1 MTHADMPSGAGEFRV
16 TGWRLNKDYSIDI
29 AGRTTVDEMYDM
41 TVGPKPADVAA
52 DPVPVETPVVESPF
66 DRVYTGLESDGSL
79 PNGSVTIPKLKVV
92 PYNHNPDPLFNDSS
106 LWNLTSVWSIVPRA
120 TGNVPDLMDVPKAM
134 VLYSTAYSGTADQVF
149 AGPRIVLGGAG
160 QKIRLSATLYNN
172 ANWAVRVGLYYY
184 NAAGTYLGGTALD
197 LAAGGGVSSKSAIGT
212 TPANTAFVQVFG
224 YALTNASAFSGQ
236 VAASNI
242 RVDLAGTTDLL
253 VDDSVTGPKVLD
265 GTLTDDHI
273 TVTTLSSLVA
283 NLGTVTAGT
292 ITGTTFRTAADGSGN
307 YIELSGTT
315 IKGKDSGGNE
325 IWNVYPAQ
333 GPLALTD
340 FGDANFE
347 KAMTSSYFDN
357 TSDYTTWTDT
367 SGQPNTIEGREAAR
381 ALAMA
386 WYAANG
392 VSIVSVGRWD
402 ITSLLPTAPRY
413 VLIAI
418 RATVGATYK
427 AEPIIGPVTTTLGT
441 WVSTPGAWQF
451 TFLPAA
457 STVRTGILGAVTDTR
472 MIIVPTQKIGSGLY
486 IHRSYTGSLTG
497 VSGAKIRIVGVF
509 A

>member
-1 MTHADMPSGAGEFRV
+1 
-16 TGWRLNKDYSIDI
+16 
-29 AGRTTVDEMYDM
+29 
-41 TVGPKPADVAA
+41 
-52 DPVPVETPVVESPF
+52 
-66 DRVYTGLESDGSL
+66 
-79 PNGSVTIPKLKVV
+79 
-92 PYNHNPDPLFNDSS
+92 
-106 LWNLTSVWSIVPRA
+106 
-120 TGNVPDLMDVPKAM
+120 
-134 VLYSTAYSGTADQVF
+134 
-149 AGPRIVLGGAG
+149 
-160 QKIRLSATLYNN
+160 
-172 ANWAVRVGLYYY
+172 
-184 NAAGTYLGGTALD
+184 
-197 LAAGGGVSSKSAIGT
+197 
-212 TPANTAFVQVFG
+212 
-224 YALTNASAFSGQ
+224 